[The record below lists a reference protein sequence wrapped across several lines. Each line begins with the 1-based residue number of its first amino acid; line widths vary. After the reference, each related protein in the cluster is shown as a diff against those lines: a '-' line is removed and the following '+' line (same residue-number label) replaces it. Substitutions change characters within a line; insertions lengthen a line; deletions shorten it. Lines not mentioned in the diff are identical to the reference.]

1 MGLLKQYRAK
11 ATTFRDGKKAA
22 DFESKEQNYTTSSS
36 ITTTTKKQQRGVNEG
51 KNGFTSSPNNNNN
64 GFDKGG
70 DANTNKK
77 WKSKRAG
84 AKERRI
90 RILRSLPLSRA
101 LTEQELVKMFK
112 TVLQPVRAKYGGA
125 GFAKP
130 SVYVDISDEYFSE
143 KFQEL
148 FDEHVDG
155 FGGKSLTKLGKKN
168 EEMLW
173 KQRLK
178 DKQGREQFVVVKS
191 HDDDDEEDNSSHS
204 KKRQRRR
211 RMMMSKKGEEE
222 NAATRGNEDD
232 KTKPFLSRKQRK
244 LALQRGEVVLESNHS
259 SDDKKNHRKATFASE
274 LQKQA
279 LLAAAEAGF

>member
-22 DFESKEQNYTTSSS
+22 DFESKEQNYTS
-36 ITTTTKKQQRGVNEG
+36 IITTTKKQQRGVNEG
-51 KNGFTSSPNNNNN
+51 KNGFTSSPNNNN

-101 LTEQELVKMFK
+101 LTEQELAKMFK

-155 FGGKSLTKLGKKN
+155 FGGKSLTKMGKKN

-178 DKQGREQFVVVKS
+178 EKQGREQFVVVKS
-191 HDDDDEEDNSSHS
+191 HDDDDEDNSSHS

-259 SDDKKNHRKATFASE
+259 SDDKKHHRKASFASE

>member
-101 LTEQELVKMFK
+101 LTEQELAKMFK

-155 FGGKSLTKLGKKN
+155 FGGKSLTKMGKKN

-178 DKQGREQFVVVKS
+178 EKQGREQFVVVKS
-191 HDDDDEEDNSSHS
+191 HDDDDEDNSSHS

-259 SDDKKNHRKATFASE
+259 SDDKKNHRKASFASE

>member
-22 DFESKEQNYTTSSS
+22 DFESKEQNYTSI
-36 ITTTTKKQQRGVNEG
+36 ITTTTKQQRGVNEG
-51 KNGFTSSPNNNNN
+51 KNGFTSSPNNNNNN

-101 LTEQELVKMFK
+101 LTEQELAKMFK

-155 FGGKSLTKLGKKN
+155 FGGKSLTKMGKKN

-178 DKQGREQFVVVKS
+178 EKQGREQFVVVKS
-191 HDDDDEEDNSSHS
+191 HDDDDEDNSSHS

-259 SDDKKNHRKATFASE
+259 SDDKKHHRKASFASE

>member
-22 DFESKEQNYTTSSS
+22 DFESKEQNYTSI
-36 ITTTTKKQQRGVNEG
+36 ITTTTKQQRGVNEG
-51 KNGFTSSPNNNNN
+51 KNGFTSSPNNKNNN

-101 LTEQELVKMFK
+101 LTEQELAKMFK

-155 FGGKSLTKLGKKN
+155 FGGKSLTKMGKKN

-178 DKQGREQFVVVKS
+178 EKQGREQFVVVKS
-191 HDDDDEEDNSSHS
+191 HDDDDEDNSSHS

-259 SDDKKNHRKATFASE
+259 SDDKKNHRKASFASE

>member
-22 DFESKEQNYTTSSS
+22 DFESKEQNYTSI

-51 KNGFTSSPNNNNN
+51 KNGFTSSPNNKNNN

-101 LTEQELVKMFK
+101 LTEQELSKMFK

-155 FGGKSLTKLGKKN
+155 FGGKSLTKMGKKN

-178 DKQGREQFVVVKS
+178 EKQGREQFVVVKS
-191 HDDDDEEDNSSHS
+191 HDDDDEDNSSHS

-259 SDDKKNHRKATFASE
+259 SDDKKNHRKASFASE

>member
-22 DFESKEQNYTTSSS
+22 DFESKEQNYTSI
-36 ITTTTKKQQRGVNEG
+36 ITTTTKQQRGVNEG

-64 GFDKGG
+64 NGFDKGG
-70 DANTNKK
+70 DANTNKI

-101 LTEQELVKMFK
+101 LTEQELSKMFK

-155 FGGKSLTKLGKKN
+155 FGGKSLTKMGKKN

-178 DKQGREQFVVVKS
+178 EKQGREQFVVVKS
-191 HDDDDEEDNSSHS
+191 HDDDDEDNSSHS

-259 SDDKKNHRKATFASE
+259 SDDKKNHRKASFASE

>member
-22 DFESKEQNYTTSSS
+22 DFESKEQNYTS
-36 ITTTTKKQQRGVNEG
+36 IITTTKKQQRGVNEG

-101 LTEQELVKMFK
+101 LTEQELAKMFK

-155 FGGKSLTKLGKKN
+155 FGGKSLTKMGKKN

-178 DKQGREQFVVVKS
+178 EKQGREQFVVVKS
-191 HDDDDEEDNSSHS
+191 HDDDDEDNSSHS

-211 RMMMSKKGEEE
+211 RMMMTKKGEEE

>member
-22 DFESKEQNYTTSSS
+22 DFESKEQNYTSI
-36 ITTTTKKQQRGVNEG
+36 ITTTTKQQRGVNEG

-101 LTEQELVKMFK
+101 LTEQELAKMFK

-155 FGGKSLTKLGKKN
+155 FGGKSLTKMGKKN

-178 DKQGREQFVVVKS
+178 EKQGREQFVIVKS
-191 HDDDDEEDNSSHS
+191 HDDDDEDNSSHS

-259 SDDKKNHRKATFASE
+259 SDDKKHHRKASFASE

>member
-11 ATTFRDGKKAA
+11 ATTFRDGKSAA
-22 DFESKEQNYTTSSS
+22 EFVSKENAKDNELRVNEGKKASSSSSTFIAKNGFTTSSS
-36 ITTTTKKQQRGVNEG
+36 
-51 KNGFTSSPNNNNN
+51 NN
-64 GFDKGG
+64 KGG
-70 DANTNKK
+70 GGGGGSDGVKK
-77 WKSKRAG
+77 WKTKRAG

-90 RILRSLPLSRA
+90 RVLRSLPLSRA
-101 LTEQELVKMFK
+101 LTEQELAKMFK

-148 FDEHVDG
+148 FDEHVEG
-155 FGGKSLTKLGKKN
+155 FGGKSLVKMGKKN

-178 DKQGREQFVVVKS
+178 EKQGREQVVVVKTNG
-191 HDDDDEEDNSSHS
+191 DDSSSRSS
-204 KKRQRRR
+204 KKKRRR
-211 RMMMSKKGEEE
+211 RITIKDGEEE
-222 NAATRGNEDD
+222 TNTEIDD
-232 KTKPFLSRKQRK
+232 VKPLSRKQRK
-244 LALQRGEVVLESNHS
+244 LALQRGEVVLV
-259 SDDKKNHRKATFASE
+259 DGKKNNGATASE

-279 LLAAAEAGF
+279 LLAAEAAFG

>member
-36 ITTTTKKQQRGVNEG
+36 ITTTKKQRGVNEG
-51 KNGFTSSPNNNNN
+51 KNGFTSSPNNKNNN

-101 LTEQELVKMFK
+101 LTEQELAKMFK

-155 FGGKSLTKLGKKN
+155 FGGKSLTKMGKKN

-178 DKQGREQFVVVKS
+178 EKQGREQFVVVKS
-191 HDDDDEEDNSSHS
+191 HDDDDEDNSSHS

-259 SDDKKNHRKATFASE
+259 SDDKMNHRKASFASE

>member
-22 DFESKEQNYTTSSS
+22 DFESKEQNYTSI

-51 KNGFTSSPNNNNN
+51 KNGFTSSPNNNNNN

-101 LTEQELVKMFK
+101 LTEQELAKMFK

-155 FGGKSLTKLGKKN
+155 FGGKSLTKMGKKN

-178 DKQGREQFVVVKS
+178 EKQGREQFVVVKS
-191 HDDDDEEDNSSHS
+191 HDDDDEDNSSHS

-259 SDDKKNHRKATFASE
+259 SDDKKNHRKASFASE

>member
-101 LTEQELVKMFK
+101 LTEQELAKMFK

-155 FGGKSLTKLGKKN
+155 FGGKSLTKMGKKN

-178 DKQGREQFVVVKS
+178 EKQGREQFVIVKS
-191 HDDDDEEDNSSHS
+191 HDDDDEDNSSHS

>member
-22 DFESKEQNYTTSSS
+22 DFESKEQNYTS
-36 ITTTTKKQQRGVNEG
+36 IITTTKKQQRGVNEG
-51 KNGFTSSPNNNNN
+51 KNGFTSSPNNKNNN

-101 LTEQELVKMFK
+101 LTEQELAKMFK

-155 FGGKSLTKLGKKN
+155 FGGKSLTKMGKKN

-178 DKQGREQFVVVKS
+178 EKQGREQFVVVKS
-191 HDDDDEEDNSSHS
+191 HDDDDEDNSSHS

-259 SDDKKNHRKATFASE
+259 SDDKKHHRKASFASE

>member
-36 ITTTTKKQQRGVNEG
+36 ITTTTKKQRGVNEG

-101 LTEQELVKMFK
+101 LTEQELAKMFK

-191 HDDDDEEDNSSHS
+191 HDDDDEDNSSHS

>member
-22 DFESKEQNYTTSSS
+22 DFESKEQNYTSI

-101 LTEQELVKMFK
+101 LTEQELAKMFK

-155 FGGKSLTKLGKKN
+155 FGGKSLTKMGKKN

-178 DKQGREQFVVVKS
+178 EKQGREQFVIVKS
-191 HDDDDEEDNSSHS
+191 HDDDDEDNSSHS

-279 LLAAAEAGF
+279 SLAAAEAGF

>member
-101 LTEQELVKMFK
+101 LTEQELSK
-112 TVLQPVRAKYGGA
+112 
-125 GFAKP
+125 
-130 SVYVDISDEYFSE
+130 
-143 KFQEL
+143 
-148 FDEHVDG
+148 
-155 FGGKSLTKLGKKN
+155 
-168 EEMLW
+168 MLW
-173 KQRLK
+173 
-178 DKQGREQFVVVKS
+178 
-191 HDDDDEEDNSSHS
+191 
-204 KKRQRRR
+204 RRWIC
-211 RMMMSKKGEEE
+211 
-222 NAATRGNEDD
+222 
-232 KTKPFLSRKQRK
+232 
-244 LALQRGEVVLESNHS
+244 
-259 SDDKKNHRKATFASE
+259 
-274 LQKQA
+274 
-279 LLAAAEAGF
+279 

>member
-11 ATTFRDGKKAA
+11 ATTFRDGKSAA
-22 DFESKEQNYTTSSS
+22 EFVSKENAKDNALRVNEGKKASSSSSAFIAKNGFTTSSS
-36 ITTTTKKQQRGVNEG
+36 
-51 KNGFTSSPNNNNN
+51 NNN
-64 GFDKGG
+64 KGG
-70 DANTNKK
+70 GGGGGSDGVKK
-77 WKSKRAG
+77 WKTKRAG

-90 RILRSLPLSRA
+90 RVLRSLPLSRA
-101 LTEQELVKMFK
+101 LTEQELAKMFK

-148 FDEHVDG
+148 FDEHVEG
-155 FGGKSLTKLGKKN
+155 FGGKSLVKMGKKN

-178 DKQGREQFVVVKS
+178 EKQGREQVAVVNTNG
-191 HDDDDEEDNSSHS
+191 DDTSSRSS
-204 KKRQRRR
+204 KKKRRR
-211 RMMMSKKGEEE
+211 RIMIKDVEEE
-222 NAATRGNEDD
+222 TNNDIDD
-232 KTKPFLSRKQRK
+232 VKRLSRKQRK
-244 LALQRGEVVLESNHS
+244 LALQRGEVVLV
-259 SDDKKNHRKATFASE
+259 DGKKNNGATSSE

-279 LLAAAEAGF
+279 LLAAEAAFG

>member
-22 DFESKEQNYTTSSS
+22 DFESKEQNYTS
-36 ITTTTKKQQRGVNEG
+36 IITTTKKQQRGVNEG

-101 LTEQELVKMFK
+101 LTEQELSKMFK

-155 FGGKSLTKLGKKN
+155 FGGKSLTKMGKKN

-178 DKQGREQFVVVKS
+178 EKQGREQFVVVKS
-191 HDDDDEEDNSSHS
+191 HDDDDEDNSSHS

-211 RMMMSKKGEEE
+211 RMMMTKKGEEE

-259 SDDKKNHRKATFASE
+259 SDDKKHHRKASFASE

>member
-22 DFESKEQNYTTSSS
+22 DFESKEQNYTS
-36 ITTTTKKQQRGVNEG
+36 IITTTKKQQRGVNEG

-101 LTEQELVKMFK
+101 LTEQELSKMFK

-155 FGGKSLTKLGKKN
+155 FGGKSLTKMGKKN

-178 DKQGREQFVVVKS
+178 EKQGREQFVIVKS
-191 HDDDDEEDNSSHS
+191 HDDDDEDNSSHS

>member
-36 ITTTTKKQQRGVNEG
+36 ITTTTKKQRGVNEG

-101 LTEQELVKMFK
+101 LTEQELAKMFK

-178 DKQGREQFVVVKS
+178 EKQGREQFVVVKS
-191 HDDDDEEDNSSHS
+191 HDDDDEDNSSHS

-211 RMMMSKKGEEE
+211 RMMMTKKGEEE

>member
-1 MGLLKQYRAK
+1 LLKQYRAK

-22 DFESKEQNYTTSSS
+22 DFESKEQNYTSI
-36 ITTTTKKQQRGVNEG
+36 ITTTTKQQRGVNEG
-51 KNGFTSSPNNNNN
+51 KNGFTSSPNNNNNN

-101 LTEQELVKMFK
+101 LTEQELSKMFK

-155 FGGKSLTKLGKKN
+155 FGGKSLTKMGKKN

-178 DKQGREQFVVVKS
+178 EKQGREQFVVVKS
-191 HDDDDEEDNSSHS
+191 HDDDDEDNSSHS

>member
-22 DFESKEQNYTTSSS
+22 DFESKEQNYTSI

-51 KNGFTSSPNNNNN
+51 KNGFTSSPNNKNNN

-101 LTEQELVKMFK
+101 LTEQELAKMFK

-155 FGGKSLTKLGKKN
+155 FGGKSLTKMGKKN

-178 DKQGREQFVVVKS
+178 EKQGREQFVVVKS
-191 HDDDDEEDNSSHS
+191 HDDDDEDNSSHS

>member
-36 ITTTTKKQQRGVNEG
+36 ITTTKKQRGVNEG
-51 KNGFTSSPNNNNN
+51 KNGFTSSSNNNN

-101 LTEQELVKMFK
+101 LTEQELAKMFK

-155 FGGKSLTKLGKKN
+155 FGGKSLTKMGKKN

-178 DKQGREQFVVVKS
+178 EKQGREQFVVVKS
-191 HDDDDEEDNSSHS
+191 HDDDDDEENNSHS

-222 NAATRGNEDD
+222 ND

-259 SDDKKNHRKATFASE
+259 SDRKKNHHEATFASE

-279 LLAAAEAGF
+279 LLAAAEADFI

>member
-22 DFESKEQNYTTSSS
+22 DFESKEQNYTS
-36 ITTTTKKQQRGVNEG
+36 IITTTKKQQRGVNEG

-101 LTEQELVKMFK
+101 LTEQELAKMFK

-155 FGGKSLTKLGKKN
+155 FGGKSLTKMGKKN

-178 DKQGREQFVVVKS
+178 EKQGREQFVIVKS
-191 HDDDDEEDNSSHS
+191 HDDDDEDNSSHS

-259 SDDKKNHRKATFASE
+259 SDDKKHHRKASFASE

>member
-36 ITTTTKKQQRGVNEG
+36 ITTTTKKQRGVNEG
-51 KNGFTSSPNNNNN
+51 KNGFTSSPNNNN

-101 LTEQELVKMFK
+101 LTEQELAKMFK

-155 FGGKSLTKLGKKN
+155 FGGKSLTKMGKKN

-178 DKQGREQFVVVKS
+178 EKQGREQFVVVKS
-191 HDDDDEEDNSSHS
+191 HDDDDDEDNSSHS

-259 SDDKKNHRKATFASE
+259 SNKKNT
-274 LQKQA
+274 QA
-279 LLAAAEAGF
+279 LLAAAEAAFR

>member
-22 DFESKEQNYTTSSS
+22 DFESKEQNYTS
-36 ITTTTKKQQRGVNEG
+36 IITTTKKQQRGVNEG
-51 KNGFTSSPNNNNN
+51 KNGFTSSPNNNN

-155 FGGKSLTKLGKKN
+155 FGGKSLTKMGKKN

-178 DKQGREQFVVVKS
+178 EKQGREQFVIVKS
-191 HDDDDEEDNSSHS
+191 HDDDDEDNSSHS

-279 LLAAAEAGF
+279 SLAAAEAGF

>member
-36 ITTTTKKQQRGVNEG
+36 ITTTTKKQRGVNEG

-101 LTEQELVKMFK
+101 LTEQELSKMFK

-155 FGGKSLTKLGKKN
+155 FGGKSLTKMGKKN

-178 DKQGREQFVVVKS
+178 EKQGREQFVVVKS
-191 HDDDDEEDNSSHS
+191 HDDDDEDNSSHS

>member
-36 ITTTTKKQQRGVNEG
+36 ITTTTKKQRGVNEG

-155 FGGKSLTKLGKKN
+155 FGGKSLTKMGKKN

-178 DKQGREQFVVVKS
+178 EKQGREQFVVVKS
-191 HDDDDEEDNSSHS
+191 HDDDDEDNSSHS

>member
-22 DFESKEQNYTTSSS
+22 DFESKEQNYTS
-36 ITTTTKKQQRGVNEG
+36 IITTTKKQQRGVNEG
-51 KNGFTSSPNNNNN
+51 KNGFTSSPNNKNNN

-101 LTEQELVKMFK
+101 LTEQELAKMFK

-155 FGGKSLTKLGKKN
+155 FGGKSLTKMGKKN

-178 DKQGREQFVVVKS
+178 EKQGREQFVVVKS
-191 HDDDDEEDNSSHS
+191 HDDDDEDNSSHS

-259 SDDKKNHRKATFASE
+259 SDDKKNHRKASFASE

>member
-22 DFESKEQNYTTSSS
+22 DFESKEQNYTS
-36 ITTTTKKQQRGVNEG
+36 IITTTKKQQRGVNEG
-51 KNGFTSSPNNNNN
+51 KNGFTSSPNNKNNN

-101 LTEQELVKMFK
+101 LTEQELSKMFK

-155 FGGKSLTKLGKKN
+155 FGGKSLTKMGKKN

-178 DKQGREQFVVVKS
+178 EKQGREQFVVVKS
-191 HDDDDEEDNSSHS
+191 HDDDDEDNSSHS

-259 SDDKKNHRKATFASE
+259 SDDKKNHRKASFASE

>member
-36 ITTTTKKQQRGVNEG
+36 ITTTTKKQRGVNEG

-101 LTEQELVKMFK
+101 LTEQELAKMFK

-155 FGGKSLTKLGKKN
+155 FGGKSLTKMGKKN

-178 DKQGREQFVVVKS
+178 EKQGREQFVVVKS
-191 HDDDDEEDNSSHS
+191 HDDDDKDNSSHS

-211 RMMMSKKGEEE
+211 RMMMTKKGEEE

>member
-22 DFESKEQNYTTSSS
+22 DFESKEQNYTSI

-51 KNGFTSSPNNNNN
+51 KNGFTSSPNNKNNN

-101 LTEQELVKMFK
+101 LTEQELAKMFK

-155 FGGKSLTKLGKKN
+155 FGGKSLTKMGKKN

-178 DKQGREQFVVVKS
+178 EKQGREQFVVVKS
-191 HDDDDEEDNSSHS
+191 HDDDDEDNSSHS

-259 SDDKKNHRKATFASE
+259 SDDKKNHRKASFASE

>member
-22 DFESKEQNYTTSSS
+22 DFESKEQNYTSI
-36 ITTTTKKQQRGVNEG
+36 ITTTTKQQRGVNEG
-51 KNGFTSSPNNNNN
+51 KNGFTSSPNNNNNN

-101 LTEQELVKMFK
+101 LTEQELAKMFK

-155 FGGKSLTKLGKKN
+155 FGGKSLTKMGKKN

-178 DKQGREQFVVVKS
+178 EKQGREQFVVVKS
-191 HDDDDEEDNSSHS
+191 HDDDDEDNSSHS

-259 SDDKKNHRKATFASE
+259 SDDKKNHRKASFASE

>member
-22 DFESKEQNYTTSSS
+22 DFESKEQNYTSI

-51 KNGFTSSPNNNNN
+51 KNGFTSSPNNKNNN

-101 LTEQELVKMFK
+101 LTEQELAKMFK

-155 FGGKSLTKLGKKN
+155 FGGKSLTKMGKKN

-178 DKQGREQFVVVKS
+178 EKQGREQFVVVKS
-191 HDDDDEEDNSSHS
+191 HDDDDDEDNSSHS

-259 SDDKKNHRKATFASE
+259 SDDKMNHRKASFASE

>member
-36 ITTTTKKQQRGVNEG
+36 ITTTTKKQRGVNEG

-101 LTEQELVKMFK
+101 LTEQELAKMFK

-155 FGGKSLTKLGKKN
+155 FGGKSLTKMGKKN

-178 DKQGREQFVVVKS
+178 EKQGREQFVVVKS
-191 HDDDDEEDNSSHS
+191 HDDDDEDNSSHS

-211 RMMMSKKGEEE
+211 RMMMTKKGEEE

>member
-1 MGLLKQYRAK
+1 M
-11 ATTFRDGKKAA
+11 
-22 DFESKEQNYTTSSS
+22 
-36 ITTTTKKQQRGVNEG
+36 
-51 KNGFTSSPNNNNN
+51 
-64 GFDKGG
+64 
-70 DANTNKK
+70 
-77 WKSKRAG
+77 
-84 AKERRI
+84 
-90 RILRSLPLSRA
+90 RSLPLSRA
-101 LTEQELVKMFK
+101 LTEQELAKMFK

-155 FGGKSLTKLGKKN
+155 FGGKSLTKMGKKN

-178 DKQGREQFVVVKS
+178 EKQGREQFVVVKS
-191 HDDDDEEDNSSHS
+191 HDDDDEDNSSHS

-259 SDDKKNHRKATFASE
+259 SDDKKHHRKASFASE

>member
-36 ITTTTKKQQRGVNEG
+36 ITTTKKQRGVNEG

-101 LTEQELVKMFK
+101 LTEQELAKMFK

-155 FGGKSLTKLGKKN
+155 FGGKSLTKMGKKN

-178 DKQGREQFVVVKS
+178 EKQGREQFVIVKS
-191 HDDDDEEDNSSHS
+191 HDDDDEDNSSHS

-279 LLAAAEAGF
+279 SLAAAEAGF

>member
-22 DFESKEQNYTTSSS
+22 DFESKEQNYTS
-36 ITTTTKKQQRGVNEG
+36 IITTTKKQQRGVNEG
-51 KNGFTSSPNNNNN
+51 KNGFTSSPNNKNNN

-101 LTEQELVKMFK
+101 LTEQELAKMFK

-155 FGGKSLTKLGKKN
+155 FGGKSLTKMGKKN

-178 DKQGREQFVVVKS
+178 EKQGREQFVIVKS
-191 HDDDDEEDNSSHS
+191 HDDDDEDNSSHS

>member
-22 DFESKEQNYTTSSS
+22 DFESKEQNYTSI
-36 ITTTTKKQQRGVNEG
+36 ITTTTKQQRGVNEG
-51 KNGFTSSPNNNNN
+51 KNGFTSSPNNNNNN

-101 LTEQELVKMFK
+101 LTEQELSKMFK

-155 FGGKSLTKLGKKN
+155 FGGKSLTKMGKKN

-178 DKQGREQFVVVKS
+178 EKQGREQFVVVKS
-191 HDDDDEEDNSSHS
+191 HDDDDEDNSSHS

-259 SDDKKNHRKATFASE
+259 SDDKKNHRKASFASE